1 MYPFRDPAMFVARVA
16 WEASLPP
23 AAAADRTLTDGG
35 ATIKNGTIAA
45 PKLGRI
51 LETNT
56 ANPVA
61 GNIPAREEV
70 AWARRHRA
78 AASYSARR

>member
-16 WEASLPP
+16 WASSLPY
-23 AAAADRTLTDGG
+23 AAAADGTLTDGG
-35 ATIKNGTIAA
+35 ATINNGTIAA
-45 PKLGRI
+45 PKLGRT

-61 GNIPAREEV
+61 GNISAREAV
-70 AWARRHRA
+70 AWAVRHRA
-78 AASYSARR
+78 AASYSVRR